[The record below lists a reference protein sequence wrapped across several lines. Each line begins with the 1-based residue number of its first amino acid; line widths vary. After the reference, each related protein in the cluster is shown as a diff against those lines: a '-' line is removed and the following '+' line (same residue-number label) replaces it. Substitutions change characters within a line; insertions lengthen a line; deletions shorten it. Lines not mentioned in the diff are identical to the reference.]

1 MFEKLVTAKL
11 VCDASGVPVSEMYGD
26 VYHSAA
32 GGHDQARQVFLAGN
46 GLPER
51 WRGYERFTILE
62 TGFGLGLNFMATVL
76 AWQNDPQACQVLSYV
91 ALEKHPFKHEDL
103 IQAHAKWPEFEAI
116 SGVLHALWPA
126 PRAGYS
132 LLPLEG
138 GRVLLTLVQ
147 GDVLDYLPT
156 LECCADAFYL
166 DGFSPTRNPDM
177 WSPAVA
183 RSLAGLAV
191 PGATLATW
199 SVAGSVRRVL
209 SEAGFTVQK
218 APGFGGKRQMLRGVF
233 SSREPGP
240 AA

>member
-51 WRGYERFTILE
+51 WRGCERFTILE

-76 AWQNDPQACQVLSYV
+76 AWQNDPQACRVLSYV
-91 ALEKHPFKHEDL
+91 ALEKHPFEYDDML
-103 IQAHAKWPEFEAI
+103 LAHAKWPEFLAI
-116 SGVLHALWPA
+116 AAALHALWPA
-126 PRAGYS
+126 PQAGQS
-132 LLPLEG
+132 VLPLAG

-147 GDVLDYLPT
+147 GDVLDCLPT
-156 LECCADAFYL
+156 LECRADAFYL
-166 DGFSPTRNPDM
+166 DGFSPARNPDM

-183 RSLAGLAV
+183 RSLGKLAV

-233 SSREPGP
+233 LPSKESP